1 MIFTPASTSV
11 SASGCA
17 AWVDVED
24 GHDTEPV
31 VGEDV
36 RRGDRAAE
44 VAGAEERDV
53 VLTGGAQD
61 LADLRDEAVDVVA
74 DAALAELPEAR
85 QVAADLRGVDLREG
99 GELLRGD
106 RLLALLLGLR
116 QD

>member
-17 AWVDVED
+17 AGVDVED

-36 RRGDRAAE
+36 RRGDRLAE

-53 VLTGGAQD
+53 VLAGGAQD
-61 LADLRDEAVDVVA
+61 LADLRNERVDVVA
-74 DAALAELPEAR
+74 HAALAELAEAGE
-85 QVAADLRGVDLREG
+85 VPADLRRVDVGV
-99 GELLRGD
+99 
-106 RLLALLLGLR
+106 LG
-116 QD
+116 